1 LIFQGN
7 HGKNESRINPGLFN
21 RQTKKR
27 LCPVIAKEAVLPEQA
42 PAFRSRTPHELEVNP
57 MAIREIKKYP
67 DPVLRA
73 KTARVENIDQSIQ
86 RLIDDMVETMHA
98 APGVGLAANQVGVS
112 LQIAVIDLGDRE
124 ENNPRQP
131 LIVLINPEIVSSQ
144 GSVVAEE
151 GCLSITDFSENVKR
165 AARVQVRAQDRTGKH
180 FEIEAEGLMAKA
192 LQHEID
198 HLNGLL
204 FIDRL
209 SPLKKNIFRRK
220 LKKGLV
226 ETA

>member
-1 LIFQGN
+1 
-7 HGKNESRINPGLFN
+7 
-21 RQTKKR
+21 
-27 LCPVIAKEAVLPEQA
+27 
-42 PAFRSRTPHELEVNP
+42 

-73 KTARVENIDQSIQ
+73 KTAAVGAIDDNLQ
-86 RLIDDMVETMHA
+86 RLIDDLVETMHA
-98 APGVGLAANQVGVS
+98 APGVGLAANQVGVP
-112 LQIAVIDLGDRE
+112 LQVAVIDIGDRE
-124 ENNPRQP
+124 EGKPKQP
-131 LIVLINPEIVSSQ
+131 LLVLINPVILSQEGSIVS
-144 GSVVAEE
+144 EE
-151 GCLSITDFSENVKR
+151 GCLSLPDYTENVKR
-165 AARVQVRAQDRTGKH
+165 AKRVKVRAKDRKGKPY
-180 FEIEAEGLMAKA
+180 ELEAEGLMAKA

-209 SPLKKNIFRRK
+209 SPLKKSIFRRK